1 MEHVCKYEQM
11 QYRNMFLNDLWY
23 KDDLRFQAETQP
35 DWCLGAS
42 RCGGNALS
50 RDGLLR
56 STPGWWDQQYHGDP
70 WCIFGYESHICPFV
84 PRGNHAIP
92 QNALRGHNAWK
103 MGWYLQTLAT
113 PSVMTSREP
122 DPIWEGG
129 ISSLTMGFPVLATAI
144 IQEMPLSASALTP
157 EVRAQSRFGHHWW
170 DPFARTGAPIWSIG
184 GWCFSS
190 CFFLFVFSLFV
201 SSFSFQSILVSWCT
215 YDTCDTI

>member
-1 MEHVCKYEQM
+1 MICDIRTTSVFKLKPIWAQIS
-11 QYRNMFLNDLWY
+11 RS
-23 KDDLRFQAETQP
+23 

-56 STPGWWDQQYHGDP
+56 STPGWWGQQHHGVFFDMSRTSAHLFLGETCDSAD
-70 WCIFGYESHICPFV
+70 WMLCEV
-84 PRGNHAIP
+84 
-92 QNALRGHNAWK
+92 
-103 MGWYLQTLAT
+103 TT
-113 PSVMTSREP
+113 PEKW
-122 DPIWEGG
+122 DG
-129 ISSLTMGFPVLATAI
+129 ISRHWQHRAWWSQIKGIRPNLGRWHPKSHYGIPCVLAAAI
-144 IQEMPLSASALTP
+144 IQEIPLSASALTP

-184 GWCFSS
+184 GRCFSS

-201 SSFSFQSILVSWCT
+201 SFLFQSILVSWCT